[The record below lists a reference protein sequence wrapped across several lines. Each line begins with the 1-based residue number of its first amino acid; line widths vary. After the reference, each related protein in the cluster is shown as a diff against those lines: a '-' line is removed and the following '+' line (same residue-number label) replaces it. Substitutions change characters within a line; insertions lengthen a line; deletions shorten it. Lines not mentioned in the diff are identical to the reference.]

1 MSKGRVSLGELM
13 GRSNAEKAKGGITL
27 ADLPEILGDAHPELP
42 KDSVGRHR
50 LVRALKARFGPNFRA
65 LPGVTGLLKEFDE
78 ELAMEHRIAQ
88 IKQIKYRPKG
98 RG

>member
-1 MSKGRVSLGELM
+1 MSRKVSLAEIMGKTGET
-13 GRSNAEKAKGGITL
+13 AKRRGL
-27 ADLPEILGDAHPELP
+27 QLSDLPEILGDAHPELP

-65 LPGVTGLLKEFDE
+65 LPGVTGLLKEFDA

-88 IKQIKYRPKG
+88 IKQIKYKPKG
-98 RG
+98 R